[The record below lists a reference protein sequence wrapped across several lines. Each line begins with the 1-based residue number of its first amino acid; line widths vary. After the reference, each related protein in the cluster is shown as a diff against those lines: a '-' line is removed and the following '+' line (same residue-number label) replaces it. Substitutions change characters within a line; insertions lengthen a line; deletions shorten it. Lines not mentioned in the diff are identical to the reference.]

1 MTRKKMSAGLGA
13 FLLFFVLG
21 ACNQADDQSDGMDDT
36 DDTGGSEET
45 AEVTYESHIEGII
58 EQNCISCHGGNS
70 PSLEE
75 FSADPDPYIAESK
88 GPRFDNYEELVV
100 LVNGDDAGAIMRRL
114 DDGENTEDGEPGNMY
129 VNLGSTEEERQE
141 NLDTFKEW
149 VGSWNLKRSDELTD
163 EERAEITAVRE

>member
-1 MTRKKMSAGLGA
+1 MNGKKFSISIFALVL
-13 FLLFFVLG
+13 FLILG
-21 ACNQADDQSDGMDDT
+21 ACNQADDQT
-36 DDTGGSEET
+36 DDVDDADGGEESG
-45 AEVTYESHIEGII
+45 EVTYVSHIEGIV
-58 EQNCISCHGGNS
+58 EQSCISCHGGDS
-70 PSLEE
+70 PTLAE
-75 FSADPDPYIAESK
+75 FKEDSEKYIAESK
-88 GPRFDNYEELVV
+88 GPKLDTYEDLVV

-149 VGSWNLKRSDELTD
+149 VGNWSLKRSEELTD